1 MRASDKVP
9 DLIVRKLCC
18 LQVVCNVSSFTRST
32 GNRWLPSGPSTVFS
46 HDKSVKYRMN
56 PSRFYRCFALLAKIS
71 DQQTVRN
78 EEMSGRGSTR
88 KPQSTMSWRTFS
100 RAVND
105 VASRGRG
112 SADATISLSQHDGT
126 AQMVDNAIS
135 TTGWDHF
142 LKMLCGQR

>member
-1 MRASDKVP
+1 VRGLGQSP

-18 LQVVCNVSSFTRST
+18 LQVVCSVSSFTRST
-32 GNRWLPSGPSTVFS
+32 GNSWLLSGPSTVFS

-56 PSRFYRCFALLAKIS
+56 PSRFDRCFALLAKIS

-88 KPQSTMSWRTFS
+88 KPQSTMSWRTFG

-112 SADATISLSQHDGT
+112 SADATICLSQHDGT
-126 AQMVDNAIS
+126 AQKVDRCNFNNGLGS
-135 TTGWDHF
+135 F
-142 LKMLCGQR
+142 FKMLCGQR